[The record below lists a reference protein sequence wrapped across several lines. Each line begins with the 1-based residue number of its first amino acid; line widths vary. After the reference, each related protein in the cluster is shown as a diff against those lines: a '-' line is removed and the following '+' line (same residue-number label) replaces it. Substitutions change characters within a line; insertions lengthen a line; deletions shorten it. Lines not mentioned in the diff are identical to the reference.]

1 MMKNETD
8 AAYFDWMCGLVAKDF
23 KDGGRRYR
31 NLLETLNRIDFRY
44 SIPLDSNREADGI
57 DLRYRFGYE
66 KHVRDYVIARYLDD
80 HPCSVLE
87 MMIALAQRCE
97 ESIMDDPE
105 AGNRTGVWFWA
116 MISNLGLE
124 CMSDDDFDELYVE
137 EHIQHFLDRQ
147 YSYQGDGGLFFV
159 RKPPVDMRRVEIWTQ
174 LNWYLNEND

>member
-1 MMKNETD
+1 
-8 AAYFDWMCGLVAKDF
+8 
-23 KDGGRRYR
+23 
-31 NLLETLNRIDFRY
+31 
-44 SIPLDSNREADGI
+44 
-57 DLRYRFGYE
+57 
-66 KHVRDYVIARYLDD
+66 
-80 HPCSVLE
+80 

-116 MISNLGLE
+116 MISNLSLD

-137 EHIQHFLDRQ
+137 EHVRHFLDRQ

-159 RKPPVDMRRVEIWTQ
+159 RKPPMDMRRVEIWTQ